1 MASRLKLQEILED
14 ILGSKNVYFQPPSTV
29 RLQYPCIIYQ
39 LDDLPTQ
46 HANNAPYMLTHSY
59 MLTLVNT
66 SAGMGLAEKLAM
78 LPRINHSRRYTK
90 DNLYH
95 DVYQIIF

>member
-1 MASRLKLQEILED
+1 MASRLQLQSVLED

-46 HANNAPYMLTHSY
+46 HANNKPYMLTHTY
-59 MLTLVNT
+59 TITLVTTNA
-66 SAGMGLAEKLAM
+66 SFDLPEKLAM
-78 LPRINHSRRYTK
+78 IPRINHSRRYTK
-90 DNLYH
+90 TISIMMYIN
-95 DVYQIIF
+95 